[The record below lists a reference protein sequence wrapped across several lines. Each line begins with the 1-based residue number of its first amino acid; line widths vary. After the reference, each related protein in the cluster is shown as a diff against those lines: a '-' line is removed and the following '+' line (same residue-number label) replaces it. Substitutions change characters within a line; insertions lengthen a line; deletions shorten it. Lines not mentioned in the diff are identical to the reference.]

1 MRSLNLVLLVPLALT
16 LASADHA
23 PRPECYPDSSLPA
36 TGVFQFSVDGDAYY
50 VVDDHD
56 GDAVGPHV
64 YEETNG
70 LGGGADVAHA
80 LQREDGHEDDPHP
93 DLPAGCQ
100 DPLVAPDQH
109 VW

>member
-1 MRSLNLVLLVPLALT
+1 MRSIVLLLLVPLALT
-16 LASADHA
+16 FASADHA

-36 TGVFQFSVDGDAYY
+36 TGVVQFSVDGDAYY
-50 VVDDHD
+50 VVDDAD

-70 LGGGADVAHA
+70 IAAAGDLAHS
-80 LQREDGHEDDPHP
+80 LQREEAHEDDLHP
-93 DLPAGCQ
+93 DLPAGCE
-100 DPLVAPDQH
+100 DPLVAPDGH